1 MEGGEID
8 VKVDGERDQAL
19 DADERRQAADEIQEQ
34 NDESDVQEAYHW
46 PGHGSKS

>member
-19 DADERRQAADEIQEQ
+19 DADERRQAADENHVQ
-34 NDESDVQEAYHW
+34 NDESDVQEAYHR